1 MMQNNCT
8 LRVAICDDESLLW
21 EQLKGLI
28 IKVFDEENM
37 GYEIKEYVSG
47 KELLDQVDET
57 DLVFLDIDMPE
68 IDGIETGERIRDI
81 NPDCRIIIASG
92 REDRFKETYDIDAL
106 RFISKPYCEKE
117 VRGAIEKY
125 RNKFMLGM
133 EEIEVFTERKPVTIR
148 QRDIEYISAYKG
160 GVEIKANGELYHSDY
175 SIRKIA
181 KMLDDTCF
189 FRVHKSCIINMF
201 HVQKEM
207 EDAIV
212 VGKVIIPVSR
222 RNRQEFRQRFRD
234 FDVKYR

>member
-28 IKVFDEENM
+28 IKVFDEEDM
-37 GYEIKEYVSG
+37 GYEIKEYASG

-68 IDGIETGERIRDI
+68 MDGIETGERIRDI

-106 RFISKPYCEKE
+106 RFVSKPYREEE

-125 RNKFMLGM
+125 RNKFMVGM

-160 GVEIKANGELYHSDY
+160 GVEIKANRELYHSDY
-175 SIRKIA
+175 SIRKIV
-181 KMLDDTCF
+181 KLLDATCF
-189 FRVHKSCIINMF
+189 FQVQKSYIINLF
-201 HVQKEM
+201 HVKELK
-207 EDAIV
+207 EKEV
-212 VGKVIIPVSR
+212 KVGKIIIPVSR
-222 RNRQEFRQRFRD
+222 RNRQEFESRLMD
-234 FDVKYR
+234 FDIKYR

>member
-1 MMQNNCT
+1 MVLFDT
-8 LRVAICDDESLLW
+8 T
-21 EQLKGLI
+21 
-28 IKVFDEENM
+28 VFDEEDM
-37 GYEIKEYVSG
+37 GYEIKEYASG

-68 IDGIETGERIRDI
+68 MDGIETGERIRDI

-133 EEIEVFTERKPVTIR
+133 EEIEVFTERKPITIR

>member
-1 MMQNNCT
+1 MKQNNCM
-8 LRVAICDDESLLW
+8 LRVAICDDEPERW
-21 EQLKGLI
+21 NQLKGLI
-28 IKVFDEENM
+28 IKVFDEEDI
-37 GYEIKEYVSG
+37 GYEIKEYASG
-47 KELLDQVDET
+47 GDLLDQVDET

-68 IDGIETGERIRDI
+68 MDGIETGERIRDI

-106 RFISKPYCEKE
+106 RFVSKPYSEKE
-117 VRGAIEKY
+117 VRDAIEKY

-133 EEIEVFTERKPVTIR
+133 EEIEVFTERNPVTIR

-160 GVEIKANGELYHSDY
+160 GVELKANGELYHSDY
-175 SIRKIA
+175 SIKKIA